1 MRNVSAMGS
10 QTSTDKFNDGGT
22 KNTQTNQSINETFE
36 MIGGASIEM
45 PENERNASMDH
56 PGNNNSLANSNGATR

>member
-1 MRNVSAMGS
+1 MGS
-10 QTSTDKFNDGGT
+10 QTSTDKFGDGGT

-45 PENERNASMDH
+45 PEHERNASIDH
-56 PGNNNSLANSNGATR
+56 PGNNNSIVNSNDATR